1 MKFSNRTII
10 SWQNYKALELIPD
23 AIPAPPASKPALN
36 LGLSQ
41 IWRSLLDELVREH
54 VYEQRTEYLER
65 CWNLNFTEPQKT
77 TQVDQLRQLLA
88 LMN

>member
-1 MKFSNRTII
+1 MKFSNRTPK

-23 AIPAPPASKPALN
+23 SIPAPQATKPAFDF
-36 LGLSQ
+36 GLSQ

-65 CWNLNFTEPQKT
+65 CWNLNLIEPQKS
-77 TQVDQLRQLLA
+77 TQIHQIRQLLA